1 LEVDTYIPGDMSVDV
16 RVPLGE
22 NVTLS
27 SERARAL
34 VMETVLVESL
44 VVQVVAIEV
53 VDVGVDVVLL
63 LVAIDKTHRDSRM
76 GVDGVHHDGIH
87 VVDEVRNTRRV

>member
-1 LEVDTYIPGDMSVDV
+1 LAVDTYISGDMSVYV

-27 SERARAL
+27 SEMALAL

-53 VDVGVDVVLL
+53 VDVGVDIILL
-63 LVAIDKTHRDSRM
+63 LVAIDETDRGSRM

-87 VVDEVRNTRRV
+87 DGDEVRNTRRV